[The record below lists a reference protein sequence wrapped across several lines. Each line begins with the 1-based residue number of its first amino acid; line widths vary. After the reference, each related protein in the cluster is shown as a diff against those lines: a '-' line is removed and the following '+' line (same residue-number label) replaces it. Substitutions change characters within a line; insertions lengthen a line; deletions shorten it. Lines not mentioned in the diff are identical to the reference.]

1 MITITGQ
8 WLGEAT
14 VDGVTAEIPIL
25 VTWSSDDPLVL
36 ECEFDG
42 TKWDIS
48 RDLIREAAL
57 KVPLLAGQG
66 DVKAYIQN
74 EALTL
79 VLHTDEGMAEVWM
92 PWWRMKAILAKAYSV
107 VPQGDERLDVDNTIK
122 KILEWSA

>member
-1 MITITGQ
+1 MITITSS
-8 WLGEAT
+8 WSGEAT
-14 VDGVTAEIPIL
+14 VDGVTAQIPIL

-57 KVPLLAGQG
+57 KAPLLAGQG
-66 DVKAYIQN
+66 DVKAYVH
-74 EALTL
+74 AGLTL

-92 PWWRMKAILAKAYSV
+92 PWWRMKNFLAKAYSV

>member
-1 MITITGQ
+1 MITIAGQ

-14 VDGVTAEIPIL
+14 IDGVTAEIPIR
-25 VTWSSDDPLVL
+25 VQWTSDDPLVL
-36 ECEFDG
+36 TCEFDG
-42 TKWDIS
+42 TQWDIG

-57 KVPLLAGQG
+57 KAPLMAGQG

-92 PWWRMKAILAKAYSV
+92 PWWRMKNFLSKAYNI
-107 VPQGDERLDVDNTIK
+107 VPQGEEKLDVDSAIK
-122 KILEWSA
+122 KILEWSS

>member
-1 MITITGQ
+1 MISITSS

-14 VDGVTAEIPIL
+14 VDGVTAEIPIR
-25 VTWSSDDPLVL
+25 VQWASDDPLVL
-36 ECEFDG
+36 ECYFDG
-42 TKWDIS
+42 TKWDIG

-57 KVPLLAGQG
+57 KTPLLAGQG

-92 PWWRMKAILAKAYSV
+92 PWWRMKNFLAKAYNI
-107 VPQGDERLDVDNTIK
+107 VPQGEEKLDVDSAIER
-122 KILEWSA
+122 ILSS